1 MLQTRSLSVEATSA
15 LLEACRAN
23 GVSISNALIA
33 AMALTATDF
42 IDSGDVKKGK
52 KRNYKVLQSLD
63 MRRFGAQLDK
73 CETGKSGIIPI
84 SWLYLTCNVCDLI
97 LPLYLS
103 LSLSA

>member
-1 MLQTRSLSVEATSA
+1 
-15 LLEACRAN
+15 
-23 GVSISNALIA
+23 
-33 AMALTATDF
+33 
-42 IDSGDVKKGK
+42 
-52 KRNYKVLQSLD
+52 LQSLD

>member
-1 MLQTRSLSVEATSA
+1 MLQTRSLSADATSA

-42 IDSGDVKKGK
+42 IDRGDVKKGK

-73 CETGKSGIIPI
+73 CESGK
-84 SWLYLTCNVCDLI
+84 NEE
-97 LPLYLS
+97 
-103 LSLSA
+103 AFR